1 AKALLQAV
9 KNFISAIHPIS
20 ETATEAFVN
29 CLIAYKF
36 LKKSTIAE
44 PETPAP
50 ILYFI
55 TKGAVREYI
64 INDKGND
71 ISVWFG
77 FENDVAVCLASFI
90 SNRPSYTGLQALED
104 VQTFGIHRDSLYKLY
119 DDFPEIERLG
129 RLMTERYFVAT
140 EAYRR
145 GFHHLSAAQRYDE
158 LISNSPEIIQR
169 IPLTHISSYLGV
181 SLETLSRIRAKLT

>member
-1 AKALLQAV
+1 MNPLEEFL
-9 KNFISAIHPIS
+9 KNIYPLSNLAQ
-20 ETATEAFVN
+20 EAFTKRFDQ
-29 CLIAYKF
+29 YF
-36 LKKSTIAE
+36 FPKKSTIVE
-44 PETPAP
+44 PETQAP

-55 TKGAVREYI
+55 IEGAVREYI

-90 SNRPSYTGLQALED
+90 SGGSSYTGLQAIED
-104 VQTFGIHRDSLYKLY
+104 VKAFGIHRNSLYQLY
-119 DDFPEIERLG
+119 DEFPEIERLG

-145 GFHHLSAAQRYDE
+145 GFHHLSAIQRYDE
-158 LISNSPEIIQR
+158 LLTNSPQIIQR
-169 IPLTHISSYLGV
+169 IPLTHIASYLGV
-181 SLETLSRIRAKLT
+181 SLETLSRIRSKLT

>member
-1 AKALLQAV
+1 MNPL
-9 KNFISAIHPIS
+9 
-20 ETATEAFVN
+20 EAF
-29 CLIAYKF
+29 
-36 LKKSTIAE
+36 LKNIYPLSNDAQAAFINNFEPYAFSKKLTIVE

-55 TKGAVREYI
+55 TKGAIREYI

-77 FENDVAVCLASFI
+77 FENDIAVCLASFI
-90 SNRPSYTGLQALED
+90 SNRPSYTGLQAIED
-104 VQTFGIHRDSLYKLY
+104 VNAFGIHRDSLYKLY
-119 DDFPEIERLG
+119 DEFPEIERLG

-169 IPLTHISSYLGV
+169 IPLTHIASYLGV

>member
-1 AKALLQAV
+1 MNPL
-9 KNFISAIHPIS
+9 
-20 ETATEAFVN
+20 EE
-29 CLIAYKF
+29 F
-36 LKKSTIAE
+36 LKNIYPLSTAAQAAFINNFESYDFSKKSIIVE

-55 TKGAVREYI
+55 TKGAVREYL

-77 FENDVAVCLASFI
+77 FENDVAACLASFI
-90 SNRPSYTGLQALED
+90 SNRPSFTGLQALED
-104 VQTFGIHRDSLYKLY
+104 VKAFGINRDSLYELY
-119 DDFPEIERLG
+119 DKFSEIERLG

-158 LISNSPEIIQR
+158 LISNSPRIIQR
-169 IPLTHISSYLGV
+169 IPLTHIASYLGV
-181 SLETLSRIRAKLT
+181 SLETLSRIRSKLT

>member
-1 AKALLQAV
+1 MKLRAIE
-9 KNFISAIHPIS
+9 NFIAEIHPL
-20 ETATEAFVN
+20 TKEAGAAFFA
-29 CLIAYKF
+29 CLEPLSF
-36 LKKSTIAE
+36 PKKSIIVE
-44 PETPAP
+44 PENSAP

-55 TKGAVREYI
+55 TAGAIREYI

-90 SNRPSYTGLQALED
+90 SGRPSFTGLQALED
-104 VQTFGIHRDSLYKLY
+104 VETFGIHRDSLYKIY
-119 DDFPEIERLG
+119 DDYPEIERLS
-129 RLMTERYFVAT
+129 RLLTERYFVAT

-169 IPLTHISSYLGV
+169 IPLTHIASYLGV

>member
-1 AKALLQAV
+1 MNPLELFLKDIYPLSTAAQAA
-9 KNFISAIHPIS
+9 FISHFEHYS
-20 ETATEAFVN
+20 FS
-29 CLIAYKF
+29 
-36 LKKSTIAE
+36 KKSIIIE
-44 PETPAP
+44 PETPAT

-55 TKGAVREYI
+55 TQGAIREYI

-90 SNRPSYTGLQALED
+90 STKPSYTGLQALEE
-104 VQTFGIHRDSLYKLY
+104 VQAYGIQREILYQLY
-119 DDFPEIERLG
+119 DEFPEIERLG

-145 GFHHLSAAQRYDE
+145 GFHHLSAAQRYIE
-158 LISNSPEIIQR
+158 LISTSPEIVQR
-169 IPLTHISSYLGV
+169 IPLTHIASYLGV
-181 SLETLSRIRAKLT
+181 SLETLSRIRAKLS